1 MEKKIEKIKME
12 IEFLSNR
19 LDTLKLKQD
28 GVMFTN
34 FIRANGEEFIRLEK
48 MIETLSI
55 VLSGLEK
62 SPTQEMFDRKYKF
75 VRSLAM
81 SNVGFASGAF
91 THSVDA
97 VCNNAIKEVYEYL
110 TYLD

>member
-1 MEKKIEKIKME
+1 MDKKIEKIKKE
-12 IEFLSNR
+12 IEFLTNR
-19 LDTLKLKQD
+19 LNSLKQKQD

-34 FIRANGEEFIRLEK
+34 FIRANGEEVIRLKK

-62 SPTQEMFDRKYKF
+62 TPTQEMFERMYKF
-75 VRSLAM
+75 VLNLGM

-97 VCNNAIKEVYEYL
+97 VCNNAVKEVYEFL
-110 TYLD
+110 TYLG